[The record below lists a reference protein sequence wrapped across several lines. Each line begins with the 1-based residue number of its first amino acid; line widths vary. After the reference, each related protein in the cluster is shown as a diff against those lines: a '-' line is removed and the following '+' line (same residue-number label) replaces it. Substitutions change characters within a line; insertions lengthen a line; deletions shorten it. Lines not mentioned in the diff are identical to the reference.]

1 MPVISGNAISA
12 AIQSATKG
20 AVAPIR
26 VRHSLILSILVWIV
40 AYATDD
46 DVEFGFTQS
55 THLGCAL
62 GHCDVLSS
70 YPLQVN
76 DNGHE
81 ASPCL
86 TGARYRSEVF
96 IL

>member
-26 VRHSLILSILVWIV
+26 VRRSLILSVLVWIV
-40 AYATDD
+40 AYATDN
-46 DVEFGFTQS
+46 DVEFDFTQT
-55 THLGCAL
+55 THVGCAL
-62 GHCDVLSS
+62 DHCDVLSS

-76 DNGHE
+76 DIEHK

-86 TGARYRSEVF
+86 TGA
-96 IL
+96 